1 MFFYEFLVTTSWC
14 SFTNFGRLYFV
25 VISVM
30 AAVSGVVIALD
41 VPIFEDSSLLLMRD
55 TPFLICANL
64 VT

>member
-1 MFFYEFLVTTSWC
+1 
-14 SFTNFGRLYFV
+14 
-25 VISVM
+25 M